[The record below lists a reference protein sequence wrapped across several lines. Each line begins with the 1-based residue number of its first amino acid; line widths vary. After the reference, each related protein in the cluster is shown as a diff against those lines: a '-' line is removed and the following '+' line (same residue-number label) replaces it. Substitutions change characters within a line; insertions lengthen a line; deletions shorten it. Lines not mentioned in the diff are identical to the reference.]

1 MDFSALIADLRT
13 IASRYNSKDTDRNVS
28 TSMYCEMFRKI
39 LQKAENGVSEYGD
52 QIVIL
57 WMTLSQLCNTYQTLT
72 SCPARDSLYQHIF
85 LLCAKVV
92 LNIKWQQLP
101 EDDQGK
107 VNFSQTIANTHQHL
121 VNTGF
126 KRFELL
132 TPLMENPWTDP
143 ILSKIM
149 SGDEKEESSGS
160 DTETEETERE
170 KERKVKE
177 RLDEIANYV
186 RKEDSL
192 ILKLRVEMLILE
204 NCEDFALNLCN
215 CIVKYEP
222 FKDDLDLREMQ
233 FKLLHKL
240 NHMDKLQEECEQI
253 ICHTGIKIINRLEQK
268 ESNQQLCVRLVQ
280 IFLVQDWINPDRNC
294 CTKELLKL
302 WIRHQ
307 YMADRDR
314 AKFLENVWSIAKLS
328 SKTEQIGVL
337 VTGLQKEC
345 GTKLRQLYTDLCV
358 YAINLDKGGCEQE
371 MMHNNMDGVKEKQIS
386 MAATCEKLAN
396 IIAMNNLKAA
406 KVSAL
411 TAFSLNPSRSNMYL
425 VEKMYVNK
433 TLNQASTKRQEKM
446 NKGKDRRITHDGEVN
461 LATLYEVERILN
473 MFRPYY
479 LNPDLS
485 WSELFPVCQKFMLE
499 KGTNSSKETQKS
511 SKEKMSDSVKDGLM
525 QYYCDDTTQ
534 FTPYKQAAK
543 APTGNSPPKS
553 PWTSTATQ
561 SKPAFNRESKLIPYA
576 KLKTMSIEGSPID
589 MTKSSPEAPIKPK
602 GKPEKTID
610 FAKLLEATKNMPQ
623 MQALTKTATL
633 VSKKPPPSTH
643 GNFQIPYVP
652 GLTTKEVERALVQ
665 HQKNLSRS
673 FSVDQLK
680 VQKSKVSSSD
690 VHQKQA
696 QRSRTLSLERQIS
709 EPGKMSAWSS
719 ATDLSK
725 TSNHR
730 PRIIPERSHDK
741 ALTSFQHS
749 FGSNAN
755 QSSSTNKSSLHKSL
769 PSKQLQTSKEV
780 TNNPKGTSDK
790 QSVTTAT
797 PARRSRQPSKEELQS
812 IVDWL
817 QIGTEDAKINSQLV
831 LKPSKEES
839 VGLVP
844 KKKKESSTKTSSQDN
859 SVQYVAFGSSPGQA
873 IQNTK
878 PGQQLKIKGDDS
890 KNFASQVMTKV
901 GIRPG
906 MTEEQINIAK
916 IKLIMRQQQEEALK
930 EKQLKEQQKKQQQ
943 AVSKGF
949 LLIPGSAHM
958 VMQSKLQGHRTKL
971 LQDKHKLKTVQPSS
985 PSPVVT
991 VTTTTVTTS
1000 NYQPQLQNIG
1010 SHDGYMFVNHM
1021 IQSTKQQSIK
1031 QTDLSTQPTLNLGA
1045 QPITSQVSTSVSSSD
1060 GHSKPPKYREVDIQ
1074 NALQSLS
1081 KVLDKSSTFLNQ
1093 NPTAFSKSNKSKEER
1108 PTRPASAMPSLMSTT
1123 TIVVTTQ
1130 PRVPLVQS
1138 FTSSQTSTTVTSVQ
1152 KQQNE
1157 QGQNSAY
1164 QLLYLGQI
1172 KTGKSSELN
1181 PVQQLSGASTLT
1193 VSNQMNSV
1201 PVENMNSV
1209 SLASQGMAVQSLPV
1223 QNLNNPSVV
1232 QNFGASNLSIQNIC
1246 SPSIQT
1252 GSTENVMIQ
1261 GLGGVSQQP
1270 MDVQTFSAA
1279 NMNLQQMNVQGMAVQ
1294 TMNHQNIAIPGMQ
1307 AETMNT
1313 QNMVVQE
1320 ILPQAVQTLQ
1330 GSYTEGLA
1338 IQTVNTQNTLVQG
1351 FGAQTLGF
1359 QTISGQTDIQTLGGQ
1374 TNIQTIGGHT
1384 NIQTIS
1390 APAFSVQGI
1399 TNNNNIVQINQP
1411 VGIQGLTYQPSL
1423 DTNSLALMNQGQSF
1437 VGVSSMP
1444 QSSQTIGFTSLPD
1457 GGISMNIKRAVP
1469 NTSVTFTNSTRVMSA
1484 EVSAPTNILPLN
1496 SPNTSAMNN
1505 VILPGN
1511 SLTLTQTTGHA
1522 PMNYIGNMLQGGPI
1536 ANTSIMGNVIS
1547 TGPASFN
1554 LVHNTTLQPGQII
1567 LPNSSNNTTLS
1578 LNQSM
1583 AMVPDINTPV
1593 ALRAPS
1599 ITPSTLN
1606 LNQPI
1611 AIAPALQKTPPIA
1624 FGTPSFT
1631 ATAISPR
1638 MPKQNVTI
1646 LPKTATTTSNV
1657 VVGPFRFVP
1666 DPLVMNTV
1674 PTCSSSQGYLLPVT
1688 NTNSAP
1694 TILPSPESN
1703 VGSVTMSVAQP
1714 MDMNIQSPIL
1724 EAMLNRGKG
1733 ATVEDSNNKKAETTP
1748 VTPKKHNFEIVR
1760 RVSASELER
1769 ETTSTTSSLSC
1780 MSSKSLSLVANS
1792 ECKQTNVLNINS
1804 VPLDENL
1811 KLLENV
1817 DTTMSA
1823 QPGIES
1829 LITNTMTP
1837 ISNTSGV
1844 NIVDVHITTF
1854 SNEKKENEAQDISS
1868 SGSVEKTSDNQ
1879 NTLSSPKSKNSKTD
1893 KQDKSGTKLLSDNVH
1908 ENFWKDFSRF
1918 KERLANCKRSVTPAS
1933 KEGQNILENNDKNR
1947 ETCETKDTESQNDS
1961 EDNLED
1967 LTYRE
1972 LIDNKIT
1979 NILGSPEK
1987 SSEETSNEQDN
1998 QNVKP
2003 VCDLQE
2009 NAPEAFN
2016 VEQVSNCHV
2025 EEENTA
2031 LALEYSNTDIGQN
2044 NDYIHKSIEDNTEIS
2059 QNVLSPLGTQ
2069 NVEINTKIEDSNLES
2084 STRMDD
2090 VGDQDYNS
2098 VEDENMK
2105 NGDNDSESY
2114 RNTNSE
2120 KDHDTD
2126 IQTNIIILE
2135 KDQECHDKSE
2145 LNTNQ
2150 ISNADSDS
2158 EKQFGMNIDRIEL
2171 SNANH
2176 TGSEKGE
2183 ELDVVASNRRTED
2196 FLTSVNGKTAT
2207 AESVTA
2213 VVNNLKTTENVG
2225 ISEEKHDSAYEE
2237 ESTGMEG
2244 VQGHYK
2250 TNLKVTVDKDKTKKR
2265 LIQLVDYS
2273 ETSDSDANFEKVSK
2287 PLNIVDYPESSDSDS
2302 EMENLRK
2309 TADNLK
2315 PSEIAD
2321 TSVQNTDLPS
2331 EGSDL
2336 TSKQDIVDQDTEQT
2350 LKQIATLSDTTQE
2363 TSEDKTKS
2371 QESVPGDQEEVSE
2384 NAFSLSGK
2392 EESAQK
2398 IEETVSSS
2406 MSSDQVNIQDK
2417 EISKSF
2423 DLASKDGENVEIV
2436 HSSVE
2441 FTQAEPQL
2449 YNDCSSTTD
2458 LEKSEQS
2465 DIEINKNDSGVTT
2478 RTKNDSEIKTPTK
2491 NDLVT
2496 NYKKLMDEML
2506 SLSSSKQR
2514 SDQLSQNNDKFS
2526 MNRSFGFDDLDKNE
2540 SPSRQNGGQEK
2551 SVESFSIFADDLN
2564 KLPESCSQRDLT
2576 TRSLPDDWAPRWSKQ
2591 LEQSFS
2597 KEGRTLKRSFSD
2609 VDLSKIDGNSSDFE
2623 SQSVI
2628 SDREYQEK
2636 SLQGFQTSDTRKKSM
2651 SESFQMY
2658 KLNFCG
2664 KSGKYRLALP
2674 QLQSNKVRPKSQT
2687 SLLTYNEWKNND
2699 KTVEIVTQQIIESV
2713 AIKPEIP
2720 IGTVKERKLL
2730 QDKRNEP
2737 KCQICQRT
2745 FDTMKR
2751 LQQHVKH
2758 PCRMDLRK
2766 TLDCEYVF
2774 NCNICKAS
2782 LKTEF
2787 AAKLHC
2793 EVCNGRNVDS
2803 GYSMNTFFRCKMCG
2817 EKFILQKS
2825 ACDHVDKLCKKL
2837 PKHGHS
2843 PKHSESVNNSLT
2855 LSTEKQSSDINSE
2868 KSVTKQ
2874 RKKSDEVNHSN
2885 AVKQDQ
2891 QKNMEDEPDHLSIIP
2906 NIDPKV
2912 GVTQELAENEMLQA
2926 TQKVLEIK
2934 SKRQKIEF
2942 EKDIDNESVKSFSTE
2957 SSYVTIDASETS
2969 SIKSGDYKPKSVQQ
2983 KHSARLINKKI
2994 GKRMIKAKKFFGD
3007 QFEVPEFVEKQAKKV
3022 NLKRKF
3028 KPGYRANL
3036 NISPKLRR
3044 ALKNKKISKVRKT
3057 FEALK
3062 NKNNSQVKEQMN
3074 INSRLKNQNKVLKE
3088 EKGFI
3093 VTKSRTELTEKVTSY
3108 KRENFT
3114 MADSM
3119 ELFRQL
3125 TFEKKGRK
3133 VFRCPIKICRGPY
3146 KTHFSMMAH
3155 FDKRHNFSMYKKTK
3169 SEDFQCTYCSFRGDS
3184 ENKIVAH
3191 SANHLT
3197 EIVMDNIS
3205 NSSLNVITVLLSI
3218 IDQKKKESISQSED
3232 TVSLNNKTVSKVT
3245 QDLKDDLKPGQEISR
3260 NKTSIRTRKT
3270 RMIEENDKE
3279 KMRKEI
3285 KCDIKDITVS
3295 KKGKEDTI
3303 IGKNSKKT
3311 IYKLSKK
3318 EIKSDNNTAEQ
3329 HSIHEPISI
3338 RQRSRRQSEKMT
3350 PVKELDIKTE
3360 NDSLKSDEFDNNQ
3373 DSLQS
3378 PDSSF
3383 VRRSSRKRTDGLS
3396 VYKDFQLS
3404 NKKAA
3409 KSVEEDDAVC
3419 RSEEN
3424 QSQVIDDVK
3433 VLNKSLNT
3441 RSSKTL
3447 TAVKD
3452 NNSTS
3457 KEKKKDETK
3466 EKLNNKTSRPRTH
3479 NRNSNL
3485 KEAENCDVAEK
3496 SNDKKVITNCK
3507 NFDKTSVMNTRKSME
3522 KKSPSKEEPESDCSR
3537 SHNTRRRHLSL
3548 ESNSS
3553 KISVSTAENEK
3564 SETPSRRST
3573 RIRHSSRESDS
3584 SKTSFTTTEDVKKEA
3599 IESLSTRST
3608 RKRHSSTE
3616 SNASKMSNQGKK
3628 IKSENATSADKK
3640 DDKKDQHTSKKKS
3653 NSDQQLLEA
3662 NKNLM
3667 EPLPRKRFSMDNKAD
3682 ETDLLKSDRH
3692 LRDRKSVENSEEM
3705 KQKDSNSSKKKELS
3719 ETYEGGKDTQNAFL
3733 DSFKQFVGIS
3743 KPTSVSYPIKSLKQ
3757 GKSSKLKSQAN
3768 IHQRKQLRKV
3778 KEETNRVEQNAKGK
3792 MELGDL
3798 IEIKDF
3804 RKSNKNTSKDNK
3816 KVEVIDLT
3824 EDMESI
3830 DTKQQSMKEA
3840 GSSSNSKLNN
3850 STSHKPSFLDSF
3862 LAHVNYDSKTFD
3874 GRNSSTKRK
3883 NDFSSNLDVKH
3894 MKTSSEKADSKI
3906 SESHNHDNKEL
3917 KGSNKQHAKSEKAPV
3932 EQTKSTKEQTRSK
3945 GPEKAKTTS
3954 KNQQKEAS
3962 RTKNIE
3968 SKRLTQNCNEKRN
3981 DKMSGVNDVET
3992 KQANV
3997 EQKSKNSGE
4006 TRAVKEKNEKN
4017 RKGKGDSLKIEKKN
4031 KGTLCK
4037 SPGGES
4043 QFQNSFMSYIG
4054 SNSSSRRDRLSQKKS
4069 PFKWELDDEETDTS
4083 NHSQMKTYEKKSSLY
4098 IESKPSKQPKSGE
4111 CSESKSSSP
4120 LDKSTENS
4128 TVDKSTENSTV
4139 DESTESSKSPNVDK
4153 SDESSKSS
4161 KVDKNTESSKSST
4174 VAKSTESSKSSTV
4187 TKSTE
4192 SSKSSTVAKST
4203 ESSKSSKVNKSTE
4216 SSKSSTVT
4224 KSTESSKSPTVA
4236 KSTESSKSSKANKN
4250 TESSKSSTV
4259 AKSTES
4265 VKSSYKKSSENV
4277 KFKESMDTNAD
4288 SDAQISDKSKCVNV
4302 CTNEKSEKQVQH
4314 KSDSLSKKQS
4324 SKSSRSSKSSKSKGN
4339 NKNNTKSTRKKSA
4352 RPKSDKEY
4360 LDRKSKRTSPS
4371 SSNSSSDKSCAGKD
4385 SIEGEH
4391 TDIDFEKHFEKFVS
4405 TSLNTDI
4412 DLEES
4417 ESQKSGKESVKLDK
4431 GKKWGVNKGQKHFT
4445 ELSSVV
4451 SKTGEKKIVKMETK
4465 SVSSTLDRG
4474 VTSTT
4479 DSVKSRPAFRGFSSS
4494 AGHFF
4499 KNRIARYNLP
4509 SPPRKRYSSKAP
4521 FVVPKITTNKKL
4533 IPISEFSVVDSQE
4546 AKDKESSDS
4555 KSDTKSSSST
4565 HHKLVPVDA
4574 HRIRHMYHGGKV
4586 WQIGQGSVSSTHL
4599 SSPTKR
4605 QQSNCQKNKA
4615 LNIEEAKNTET
4626 MNVNDDDQKEV
4637 KSSEQGDEK
4646 DGEKHNRWKSQK
4658 RSAPTDDN
4666 VESKRTRSSPP

>member
-101 EDDQGK
+101 DDDQGK

-511 SKEKMSDSVKDGLM
+511 LKEKMSDSVKDGLM

-561 SKPAFNRESKLIPYA
+561 SKPALSRDSKLIPYA
-576 KLKTMSIEGSPID
+576 KLKTMSIEGSPVD

-602 GKPEKTID
+602 VKPEKTID
-610 FAKLLEATKNMPQ
+610 LAKLLEATKNMPQ
-623 MQALTKTATL
+623 MQSLTKTATL

-755 QSSSTNKSSLHKSL
+755 QSSSSNKSSLHKSL

-780 TNNPKGTSDK
+780 TNNSKGTSEK

-817 QIGTEDAKINSQLV
+817 QIGTEDAKITSQLL

-844 KKKKESSTKTSSQDN
+844 KKKKESSAKTSSPDN

-878 PGQQLKIKGDDS
+878 PGQQLKIKRDDS

-985 PSPVVT
+985 PSP

-1108 PTRPASAMPSLMSTT
+1108 PARPASAMPSLMSTT

-1130 PRVPLVQS
+1130 PRLTLVQS
-1138 FTSSQTSTTVTSVQ
+1138 FTSSQTSTTVTSNQ

-1157 QGQNSAY
+1157 QEQNSAY

-1193 VSNQMNSV
+1193 VSNQMNSA

-1209 SLASQGMAVQSLPV
+1209 CLASQGMAVQSPLV

-1252 GSTENVMIQ
+1252 GSTDNVMIQ

-1294 TMNHQNIAIPGMQ
+1294 TMNNQNIAIPGMQ

-1338 IQTVNTQNTLVQG
+1338 FQTVNTQNTLVQG

-1359 QTISGQTDIQTLGGQ
+1359 QTISDQTDIRTL
-1374 TNIQTIGGHT
+1374 GGHT

-1399 TNNNNIVQINQP
+1399 TNDNSLVQINQP

-1437 VGVSSMP
+1437 VGVPSMP

-1536 ANTSIMGNVIS
+1536 ANTSIMGNIIS

-1567 LPNSSNNTTLS
+1567 LPNSSNMQNNTTLS
-1578 LNQSM
+1578 LNQ
-1583 AMVPDINTPV
+1583 AMTNVPNMNTPV
-1593 ALRAPS
+1593 AFGTPS

-1611 AIAPALQKTPPIA
+1611 PIAPAIQKTPPIA

-1646 LPKTATTTSNV
+1646 LPKTETTTNNV

-1674 PTCSSSQGYLLPVT
+1674 PACSSSQGYLLPVT

-1694 TILPSPESN
+1694 TILQSPESN

-1733 ATVEDSNNKKAETTP
+1733 ATVEDSKNKKAETTP

-1769 ETTSTTSSLSC
+1769 QTISTTSSLSC
-1780 MSSKSLSLVANS
+1780 MSSKSQSLVASS

-1811 KLLENV
+1811 TSLENV

-1823 QPGIES
+1823 QSGIES

-1837 ISNTSGV
+1837 ISNPSGV

-1854 SNEKKENEAQDISS
+1854 SNKKKENEAQDISN
-1868 SGSVEKTSDNQ
+1868 SGTAEKTDNQ
-1879 NTLSSPKSKNSKTD
+1879 NTLSSPKSKNSKND
-1893 KQDKSGTKLLSDNVH
+1893 KQDKSGTKILSDNVH

-1918 KERLANCKRSVTPAS
+1918 KERLANCKRSVTS
-1933 KEGQNILENNDKNR
+1933 TSTEGQNILENNSKNGD
-1947 ETCETKDTESQNDS
+1947 TCETKDTESQKDS
-1961 EDNLED
+1961 EDNKNLED

-1987 SSEETSNEQDN
+1987 SSEETLNEQDN

-2003 VCDLQE
+2003 VCDLQV

-2016 VEQVSNCHV
+2016 IEQVNNSHV
-2025 EEENTA
+2025 EGENIA

-2044 NDYIHKSIEDNTEIS
+2044 NDNTHKSIEDKTEIS
-2059 QNVLSPLGTQ
+2059 QNVLSLQWVQ
-2069 NVEINTKIEDSNLES
+2069 NVEITTKIEDSKLES

-2098 VEDENMK
+2098 VEDENKK
-2105 NGDNDSESY
+2105 NEDNDSGSY

-2126 IQTNIIILE
+2126 KQTNEILLE
-2135 KDQECHDKSE
+2135 KDQEFDAESE
-2145 LNTNQ
+2145 LNINQ

-2158 EKQFGMNIDRIEL
+2158 EKQFGVNMDHIEL

-2176 TGSEKGE
+2176 TGSAKGE
-2183 ELDVVASNRRTED
+2183 EFDEVAHSDRRTED
-2196 FLTSVNGKTAT
+2196 FFISVNGKTVT
-2207 AESVTA
+2207 AENVDTK
-2213 VVNNLKTTENVG
+2213 VNNLKSTENVG

-2244 VQGHYK
+2244 VQAHYK
-2250 TNLKVTVDKDKTKKR
+2250 TNLKVTVNKDKTKKR

-2287 PLNIVDYPESSDSDS
+2287 PVNIVDYPESSDSDA
-2302 EMENLRK
+2302 ETENLEK
-2309 TADNLK
+2309 TVDHLK

-2321 TSVQNTDLPS
+2321 TSVQNTDQPS

-2336 TSKQDIVDQDTEQT
+2336 TSEQHTVDHDTEQT
-2350 LKQIATLSDTTQE
+2350 LKQIATLSHSCQE
-2363 TSEDKTKS
+2363 TNEDKTNS
-2371 QESVPGDQEEVSE
+2371 QDSVHGYRTGNQEEISE
-2384 NAFSLSGK
+2384 NAVCLSGK

-2398 IEETVSSS
+2398 IEETVLSSL
-2406 MSSDQVNIQDK
+2406 SSDKVNIQDK
-2417 EISKSF
+2417 KISKSSE
-2423 DLASKDGENVEIV
+2423 LTSKDGENVEIIQ
-2436 HSSVE
+2436 SSVE
-2441 FTQAEPQL
+2441 SEL
-2449 YNDCSSTTD
+2449 YNDCSSNRFNTG

-2465 DIEINKNDSGVTT
+2465 DTEINKKNSEVT
-2478 RTKNDSEIKTPTK
+2478 TPTK

-2506 SLSSSKQR
+2506 SLSSSKQT
-2514 SDQLSQNNDKFS
+2514 SDQLSPNNDKFS

-2551 SVESFSIFADDLN
+2551 SIESFSIFADDLN
-2564 KLPESCSQRDLT
+2564 KLPESCTQRDLT
-2576 TRSLPDDWAPRWSKQ
+2576 TRSLPDNWAPRWSRQ

-2636 SLQGFQTSDTRKKSM
+2636 SLQGFQTSDTRKKSR

-2720 IGTVKERKLL
+2720 IGTVKDRKLF

-2751 LQQHVKH
+2751 LQLHVKH

-2803 GYSMNTFFRCKMCG
+2803 GYSMSTYFRCRMCG

-2843 PKHSESVNNSLT
+2843 IKHSESVSNSLT
-2855 LSTEKQSSDINSE
+2855 LSIEKQSSDINSD
-2868 KSVTKQ
+2868 KSITKQ
-2874 RKKSDEVNHSN
+2874 RKKSEEINHSN
-2885 AVKQDQ
+2885 AVKPDL

-2926 TQKVLEIK
+2926 TQKVLETK

-2942 EKDIDNESVKSFSTE
+2942 EKDVDNESVKSFSTE

-2969 SIKSGDYKPKSVQQ
+2969 SIKSGDYKPRAVQQ

-3028 KPGYRANL
+3028 KPGYRTNL

-3057 FEALK
+3057 IEALR
-3062 NKNNSQVKEQMN
+3062 NKNVSKVKAQMN
-3074 INSRLKNQNKVLKE
+3074 LNSRWKNQNKVLKDD
-3088 EKGFI
+3088 KGFI
-3093 VTKSRTELTEKVTSY
+3093 VTKNRKELTEKVTSY

-3146 KTHFSMMAH
+3146 KTHFSMMSH
-3155 FDKRHNFSMYKKTK
+3155 FDTRHNFSMYKKTK
-3169 SEDFQCTYCSFRGDS
+3169 SKDFQCTYCNFRGDS

-3205 NSSLNVITVLLSI
+3205 NCSLNVITVLLSM
-3218 IDQKKKESISQSED
+3218 IDQKEKESISQSED
-3232 TVSLNNKTVSKVT
+3232 TDSLNKKTVSKVT
-3245 QDLKDDLKPGQEISR
+3245 QDLEDDIKPSQEISR

-3270 RMIEENDKE
+3270 RIIEENDVNKE
-3279 KMRKEI
+3279 KMRK
-3285 KCDIKDITVS
+3285 D
-3295 KKGKEDTI
+3295 KEDTI
-3303 IGKNSKKT
+3303 ISKNFKKT
-3311 IYKLSKK
+3311 IEKLSKK
-3318 EIKSDNNTAEQ
+3318 EIKSDNNTPEQ
-3329 HSIHEPISI
+3329 QSIREPVSK
-3338 RQRSRRQSEKMT
+3338 RQRSRRQSEKIT
-3350 PVKELDIKTE
+3350 PVKELAIKTE

-3373 DSLQS
+3373 DLLPS

-3409 KSVEEDDAVC
+3409 KSVEEDDTGC

-3424 QSQVIDDVK
+3424 QSQVIDDGK
-3433 VLNKSLNT
+3433 VLNKSFNT
-3441 RSSKTL
+3441 RSSKTH
-3447 TAVKD
+3447 TAGKD

-3457 KEKKKDETK
+3457 KDTKIEETK
-3466 EKLNNKTSRPRTH
+3466 EKLNNKTVTSRSRIH

-3485 KEAENCDVAEK
+3485 KEAEHCDVAEK
-3496 SNDKKVITNCK
+3496 SNDKKVIMNCK
-3507 NFDKTSVMNTRKSME
+3507 NFDKTSVMNTRKSVE

-3573 RIRHSSRESDS
+3573 RKRHSSRESDS

-3616 SNASKMSNQGKK
+3616 SNASKMSNQDKK

-3640 DDKKDQHTSKKKS
+3640 DEKKDLHTSKKKS

-3667 EPLPRKRFSMDNKAD
+3667 EPLPRKRFSLDNKAD

-3692 LRDRKSVENSEEM
+3692 LRDRKSVENSKEM
-3705 KQKDSNSSKKKELS
+3705 KQKDSNTNSSKRKELS
-3719 ETYEGGKDTQNAFL
+3719 ETSEGGKDTQNAFL

-3743 KPTSVSYPIKSLKQ
+3743 KPTSVSNSIKSLKQ

-3768 IHQRKQLRKV
+3768 IHLRKQLRKV
-3778 KEETNRVEQNAKGK
+3778 KEETNIVEQNAIGK

-3840 GSSSNSKLNN
+3840 GPSSNSKLNN
-3850 STSHKPSFLDSF
+3850 STSTSHKPSFLDSF
-3862 LAHVNYDSKTFD
+3862 LAHVNNDSKTFD

-3883 NDFSSNLDVKH
+3883 NDSSSNLDVKH

-3906 SESHNHDNKEL
+3906 PESHNHDNKEV

-3932 EQTKSTKEQTRSK
+3932 EQTKSTKEHTRTNMH
-3945 GPEKAKTTS
+3945 A
-3954 KNQQKEAS
+3954 
-3962 RTKNIE
+3962 
-3968 SKRLTQNCNEKRN
+3968 
-3981 DKMSGVNDVET
+3981 ET
-3992 KQANV
+3992 V
-3997 EQKSKNSGE
+3997 
-4006 TRAVKEKNEKN
+4006 
-4017 RKGKGDSLKIEKKN
+4017 I
-4031 KGTLCK
+4031 
-4037 SPGGES
+4037 
-4043 QFQNSFMSYIG
+4043 
-4054 SNSSSRRDRLSQKKS
+4054 
-4069 PFKWELDDEETDTS
+4069 
-4083 NHSQMKTYEKKSSLY
+4083 
-4098 IESKPSKQPKSGE
+4098 
-4111 CSESKSSSP
+4111 
-4120 LDKSTENS
+4120 
-4128 TVDKSTENSTV
+4128 
-4139 DESTESSKSPNVDK
+4139 
-4153 SDESSKSS
+4153 
-4161 KVDKNTESSKSST
+4161 
-4174 VAKSTESSKSSTV
+4174 
-4187 TKSTE
+4187 
-4192 SSKSSTVAKST
+4192 
-4203 ESSKSSKVNKSTE
+4203 
-4216 SSKSSTVT
+4216 
-4224 KSTESSKSPTVA
+4224 
-4236 KSTESSKSSKANKN
+4236 
-4250 TESSKSSTV
+4250 
-4259 AKSTES
+4259 
-4265 VKSSYKKSSENV
+4265 
-4277 KFKESMDTNAD
+4277 
-4288 SDAQISDKSKCVNV
+4288 
-4302 CTNEKSEKQVQH
+4302 
-4314 KSDSLSKKQS
+4314 
-4324 SKSSRSSKSSKSKGN
+4324 
-4339 NKNNTKSTRKKSA
+4339 
-4352 RPKSDKEY
+4352 
-4360 LDRKSKRTSPS
+4360 
-4371 SSNSSSDKSCAGKD
+4371 
-4385 SIEGEH
+4385 
-4391 TDIDFEKHFEKFVS
+4391 KHIF
-4405 TSLNTDI
+4405 
-4412 DLEES
+4412 LE
-4417 ESQKSGKESVKLDK
+4417 
-4431 GKKWGVNKGQKHFT
+4431 
-4445 ELSSVV
+4445 
-4451 SKTGEKKIVKMETK
+4451 
-4465 SVSSTLDRG
+4465 
-4474 VTSTT
+4474 
-4479 DSVKSRPAFRGFSSS
+4479 
-4494 AGHFF
+4494 
-4499 KNRIARYNLP
+4499 
-4509 SPPRKRYSSKAP
+4509 
-4521 FVVPKITTNKKL
+4521 
-4533 IPISEFSVVDSQE
+4533 
-4546 AKDKESSDS
+4546 
-4555 KSDTKSSSST
+4555 
-4565 HHKLVPVDA
+4565 
-4574 HRIRHMYHGGKV
+4574 
-4586 WQIGQGSVSSTHL
+4586 
-4599 SSPTKR
+4599 
-4605 QQSNCQKNKA
+4605 
-4615 LNIEEAKNTET
+4615 
-4626 MNVNDDDQKEV
+4626 
-4637 KSSEQGDEK
+4637 
-4646 DGEKHNRWKSQK
+4646 
-4658 RSAPTDDN
+4658 
-4666 VESKRTRSSPP
+4666 